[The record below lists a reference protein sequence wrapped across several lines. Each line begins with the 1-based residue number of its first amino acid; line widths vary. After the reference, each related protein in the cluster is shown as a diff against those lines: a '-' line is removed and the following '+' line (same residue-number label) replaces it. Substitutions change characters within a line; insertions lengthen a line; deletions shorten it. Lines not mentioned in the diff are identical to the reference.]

1 MVLSHGVVVINLD
14 LAIVFKVSSQTLYL
28 TDDSN
33 IAIFPAQSGYF
44 SALDFTARGHYE
56 VHGDEV
62 EKGVLTPGTPLSTPT
77 ASQRFSYT
85 RNTPPSAAAGS
96 PAAAVAG
103 PPKAAMTRSF
113 QR

>member
-77 ASQRFSYT
+77 ASQRFSFT

-96 PAAAVAG
+96 PARLLQDLRK
-103 PPKAAMTRSF
+103 PP
-113 QR
+113 

>member
-1 MVLSHGVVVINLD
+1 MLSHGVVVINLD

-44 SALDFTARGHYE
+44 STLDLTTRGHYE

-77 ASQRFSYT
+77 ASQRFSFT

>member
-62 EKGVLTPGTPLSTPT
+62 EKGVLTP
-77 ASQRFSYT
+77 FT